1 MRFGSFFYD
10 LGSLLY
16 DPYVFFTDDE
26 RLELLRYYYRLSSP
40 GFDWPEFQDL
50 FWAAAAQRLMQALG
64 AYGFLGLKRGR
75 QEFLTHVA
83 NGLTNLIDA
92 STRAKSLP
100 LLKRLALSCQRALQ
114 GK

>member
-1 MRFGSFFYD
+1 
-10 LGSLLY
+10 
-16 DPYVFFTDDE
+16 
-26 RLELLRYYYRLSSP
+26 
-40 GFDWPEFQDL
+40 
-50 FWAAAAQRLMQALG
+50 MQALG

-114 GK
+114 RK

>member
-1 MRFGSFFYD
+1 
-10 LGSLLY
+10 
-16 DPYVFFTDDE
+16 
-26 RLELLRYYYRLSSP
+26 
-40 GFDWPEFQDL
+40 
-50 FWAAAAQRLMQALG
+50 MQALG
-64 AYGFLGLKRGR
+64 AYGFLGLKRDR

-100 LLKRLALSCQRALQ
+100 LLKRLALSCQRTLQ